1 MLPDKLQAICDR
13 LIDKRNRK
21 ADIART
27 KAMAELDTIQR
38 ESDAYFDGVYDAL
51 RQVQEE
57 DDNAREV
64 ET

>member
-21 ADIART
+21 AGIARV

-38 ESDAYFDGVYDAL
+38 ETDAYFDGVYDAMRAL
-51 RQVQEE
+51 
-57 DDNAREV
+57 DDMDDKEAGRDV
-64 ET
+64 

>member
-51 RQVQEE
+51 RQVQDEA
-57 DDNAREV
+57 DNAREV
-64 ET
+64 DT